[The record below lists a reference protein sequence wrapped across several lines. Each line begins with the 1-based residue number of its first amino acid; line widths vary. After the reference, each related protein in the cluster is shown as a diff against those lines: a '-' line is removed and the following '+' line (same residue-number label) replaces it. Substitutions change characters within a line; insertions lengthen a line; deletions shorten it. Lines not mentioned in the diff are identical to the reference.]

1 MEQINSALNIMRRLP
16 PSKIEFNISGLINL
30 MPDLTDELLQRIDQP
45 LKTGKDKKT
54 GKLYLLCDY
63 NRDGDSHRSPW
74 SNEFDPPI
82 EGGFM
87 PPGWLRVI
95 EEKAN
100 VVFDAYR
107 SLYYEGGVSSVY
119 LWDLSADG
127 SGKPG
132 SPFAGC
138 FIIKKEIIEPQRRVS
153 QGCWDSIHIIE
164 VNPIAGS
171 KKAKY
176 KLTTSVML
184 TMSTEK
190 GQAGSVNL
198 SGSLTRQGKEQT
210 LDVATEDSHVIN
222 MGMLIEEMEI
232 DVRNQLDGIYIQK
245 TREVVNS
252 LRKPY
257 DAANGEIGSV
267 ATGAGSAGLMGD
279 LKGAMGK
286 RSVVGGQGVA
296 LVGLG
301 GLKKN

>member
-16 PSKIEFNISGLINL
+16 PAKVEFNVSGLLNL
-30 MPDLTDELLQRIDQP
+30 MPDQTDELLQRIDQP

-74 SNEFDPPI
+74 SNVYDPPI
-82 EGGFM
+82 PKGEGFM
-87 PPGWLRVI
+87 PPDWLRVI

-100 VVFDAYR
+100 IVFDAYR
-107 SLYYEGGVSSVY
+107 NLYYEGGVSSAY

-127 SGKPG
+127 AGKPG

-153 QGCWDSIHIIE
+153 QGCWDSIHVIE
-164 VNPIAGS
+164 VTPLGN

-184 TMSTEK
+184 TISTEK
-190 GQAGSVNL
+190 GQAGAVNL

-210 LDVATEDSHVIN
+210 LDAPSDDNHVIN
-222 MGMLIEEMEI
+222 IGMIIEEMEI

-252 LRKPY
+252 LRKPF

-267 ATGAGSAGLMGD
+267 ATGAATGGLIGG
-279 LKGAMGK
+279 LKDAVNA
-286 RSVVGGQGVA
+286 RGGGGVA
-296 LVGLG
+296 LPGLG
-301 GLKKN
+301 SKKP